1 MKKKRILILFLILW
15 LIPFPAKAI
24 SAHSAV
30 LMDLDSGRILFEKK
44 KDEERL
50 IASIT
55 KIMTCIVAIEANE
68 LEDIVTV
75 GEEVLK
81 MYGSNIYLELH
92 EKMKLKDLL
101 YGLMLRSG
109 NDAAVVIANYIGG
122 SEENFV
128 AMMNQKAKEIG
139 MTHTIYRN
147 PHGLDEETENYSTA
161 YDMALLSQYAMK
173 NPVYREIVGT
183 KKYNVQSEKK
193 AYSWTNRNQFLF
205 QYKYATGGKTGY
217 TPRAGKTLVTT
228 ASSGNLNLTAVTL
241 NDGNQYQTHQD
252 LYEEA
257 FQTYQNY
264 IILDPEHFKIDN
276 NFYSDKIVIKN
287 RFQYPLSEPEKEE
300 IKVLVELNKLDH
312 YQDGDEV
319 GVAKVFLKDDVI
331 HEEKVYVE
339 VPKKKGFW
347 EWLRSLAWW

>member
-109 NDAAVVIANYIGG
+109 N
-122 SEENFV
+122 
-128 AMMNQKAKEIG
+128 
-139 MTHTIYRN
+139 
-147 PHGLDEETENYSTA
+147 
-161 YDMALLSQYAMK
+161 
-173 NPVYREIVGT
+173 
-183 KKYNVQSEKK
+183 
-193 AYSWTNRNQFLF
+193 
-205 QYKYATGGKTGY
+205 
-217 TPRAGKTLVTT
+217 
-228 ASSGNLNLTAVTL
+228 
-241 NDGNQYQTHQD
+241 
-252 LYEEA
+252 
-257 FQTYQNY
+257 
-264 IILDPEHFKIDN
+264 
-276 NFYSDKIVIKN
+276 
-287 RFQYPLSEPEKEE
+287 
-300 IKVLVELNKLDH
+300 EL
-312 YQDGDEV
+312 
-319 GVAKVFLKDDVI
+319 A
-331 HEEKVYVE
+331 
-339 VPKKKGFW
+339 
-347 EWLRSLAWW
+347 